1 MIWLL
6 LLTLVGISLVC
17 AFYGAKLLVWT
28 GAMTAGL
35 VIFGASS

>member
-28 GAMTAGL
+28 GVMPW
-35 VIFGASS
+35 